1 MNQLGGLHN
10 KQHQGSCEFET
21 ISLMDTPWLEHI
33 TMLTWRMAT
42 YATLNLIDDA
52 AMLAILFC

>member
-1 MNQLGGLHN
+1 MY
-10 KQHQGSCEFET
+10 
-21 ISLMDTPWLEHI
+21 TPWLEHI
-33 TMLTWRMAT
+33 TMLTWRMAS

>member
-1 MNQLGGLHN
+1 M
-10 KQHQGSCEFET
+10 SR
-21 ISLMDTPWLEHI
+21 SLRQSPTMDTPWLEHL
-33 TMLTWRMAT
+33 TWLTWRMAS